1 MQGLTA
7 SDVMALT
14 KDNDGFGGVG
24 LIILLFI
31 FLIGL
36 SGNGFGFGNNGT
48 GLALADI
55 QASLYNQTQDSNS
68 RALASSIAN
77 VNDFILNNK
86 YDNAVLIKDL
96 SNQIS
101 NSVAG
106 LGNLISEQG
115 NQTRALIQSNYI
127 SELSDKLQT
136 TRDELSNTRQTAIL
150 TNAISTQTSEI
161 LNAQGRYYLNPP
173 CYQGC
178 GCGSCSG
185 SSRKKWYFNYCR
197 YGIRAGKRSIC
208 HTGTYDR

>member
-1 MQGLTA
+1 MNGQLSA

-31 FLIGL
+31 FLIGIG
-36 SGNGFGFGNNGT
+36 GNGFGWGNNGT

-55 QASLYNQTQDSNS
+55 QASLYNQTQDANS
-68 RALASSIAN
+68 RQLQSSIAN

-101 NSVAG
+101 NSIAG
-106 LGNLISEQG
+106 ISNQIA
-115 NQTRALIQSNYI
+115 NQTATITNMFNEQTIDRLRDSLA
-127 SELSDKLQT
+127 T
-136 TRDELSNTRQTAIL
+136 TRDELSNVRQTGIITSAI
-150 TNAISTQTSEI
+150 NNQTSEI
-161 LNAQGRYYLNPP
+161 LNAQGKYYMNAP

-178 GCGSCSG
+178 GGCCNGL
-185 SSRKKWYFNYCR
+185 Y
-197 YGIRAGKRSIC
+197 
-208 HTGTYDR
+208 